1 MPDDADSA
9 GLVSLADLAHLAEL
23 FDAAENAL
31 VPDAPEAK
39 AAQVAFDNEM
49 QQLYDSKVAA
59 HPQFSSVA
67 QPMFKAKL
75 RTLCRQYL
83 RNN

>member
-1 MPDDADSA
+1 
-9 GLVSLADLAHLAEL
+9 LAEL
-23 FDAAENAL
+23 FDAAESAL

-39 AAQVAFDNEM
+39 AAQVAFDNEV
-49 QQLYDSKVAA
+49 QALYDGKVAA

-67 QPMFKAKL
+67 PPFFRAKI

-83 RNN
+83 RKN